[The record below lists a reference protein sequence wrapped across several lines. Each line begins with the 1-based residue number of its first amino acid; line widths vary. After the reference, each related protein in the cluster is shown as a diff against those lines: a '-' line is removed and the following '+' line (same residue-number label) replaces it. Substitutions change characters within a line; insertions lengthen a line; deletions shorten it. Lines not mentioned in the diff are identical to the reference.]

1 MIKRKTSKKKVV
13 FSTIFQQT
21 NNQHKTISHTTTM
34 IIKRRIKSM
43 TKSENRKDI
52 TKFLLTAQRI
62 RIIKIY
68 NQTNKIGNIFLFV
81 VKTIFIVFVVSNSF
95 ASQIFH
101 RLVKTTFRIEAHNRK
116 FQPKPSASY
125 WNVSKIIIIFAVFKK
140 KEQVLII
147 ISNFF
152 LPSHSRK
159 QVNFYPPQQRRYC

>member
-101 RLVKTTFRIEAHNRK
+101 RLVKLLFVLKHIIENFNQNRVHHTGMYRK
-116 FQPKPSASY
+116 LLLSLQC
-125 WNVSKIIIIFAVFKK
+125 SKIRNK
-140 KEQVLII
+140 
-147 ISNFF
+147 
-152 LPSHSRK
+152 
-159 QVNFYPPQQRRYC
+159 Y